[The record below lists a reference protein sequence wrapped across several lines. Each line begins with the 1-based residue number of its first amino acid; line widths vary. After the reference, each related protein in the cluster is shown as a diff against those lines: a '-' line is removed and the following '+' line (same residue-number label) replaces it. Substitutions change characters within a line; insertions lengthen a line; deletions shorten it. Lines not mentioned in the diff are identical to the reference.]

1 MNNEQREALRRMI
14 EEYGTTFVIREVADI
29 VSDSAMGD
37 ETQLYRADA
46 IRGFA
51 DILEG

>member
-1 MNNEQREALRRMI
+1 MSNEQREALRRMI
-14 EEYGTTFVIREVADI
+14 EEYGTPFVLREVADI

-37 ETQLYRADA
+37 EPTLYKADA

-51 DILEG
+51 DILTG